1 MAPRWVIIDSRDAV
15 EHFLFNGIMVDGCTL
30 SIEDVISSIVT
41 CAMHR
46 DDRDE
51 DLLAYLSKVRLL
63 YRDTLPEK
71 SVKIIIH
78 ALSIFA
84 TFLFERIDALN
95 MYSNLGILWY
105 EYHSLLAYDIVLKS
119 ISVMGD

>member
-15 EHFLFNGIMVDGCTL
+15 EKFLFNGIMVDGCTL
-30 SIEDVISSIVT
+30 SIEDVISSLVT

-46 DDRDE
+46 DERED
-51 DLLAYLSKVRLL
+51 DLLAYLSKVRLK
-63 YRDTLPEK
+63 YKDVLPEA
-71 SVKIIIH
+71 SVKIIVH

-84 TFLFERIDALN
+84 KFLFERIDALQ
-95 MYSNLGILWY
+95 MYSHLGILWY
-105 EYHSLLAYDIVLKS
+105 EYHGLLTYDIVLKN